1 MIGKQFNE
9 TSLPVKEVFYS
20 NLDMWDIKGS
30 NYKHAKR
37 ICKDFKIK
45 NLDEYHDLYLKSD
58 TLLLAHV
65 FKNLKKKCF

>member
-1 MIGKQFNE
+1 MIEKQFNE

-20 NLDMWDIKGS
+20 NLD
-30 NYKHAKR
+30 
-37 ICKDFKIK
+37 FKIK
-45 NLDEYHDLYLKSD
+45 NLDEYHDVYLKSD